1 MPIHPIA
8 PTADVA
14 RKYLALVERSRANLT
29 DLYDSGWWRH
39 YYSEA
44 ELIARARELAGLRD
58 KWAAVA
64 ALAGNGLPALERWGA
79 SDNAPAWPADAAMPA
94 TT

>member
-8 PTADVA
+8 PPADVA

-29 DLYDSGWWRH
+29 DLYDSGRWKH

-44 ELIARARELAGLRD
+44 ELVTRARELAGLRD

-64 ALAGNGLPALERWGA
+64 ALAGNGLPSLERWGA
-79 SDNAPAWPADAAMPA
+79 SGSEPAEAAEPASP
-94 TT
+94 T